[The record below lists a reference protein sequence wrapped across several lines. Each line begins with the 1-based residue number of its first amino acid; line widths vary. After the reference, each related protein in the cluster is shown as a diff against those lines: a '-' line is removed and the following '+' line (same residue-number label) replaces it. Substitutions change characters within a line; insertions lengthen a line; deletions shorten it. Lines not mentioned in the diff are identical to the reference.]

1 MADSSGSSDIASAE
15 PLGRPL
21 HVLADTNVILD
32 LFLKR
37 DPWYT
42 EAQPMWEAR
51 DAGHLFV
58 YLAASV
64 LTDVFYICRKQ
75 VGAEQAKRIVD
86 TCLHGFDIVPVD
98 RGILEAA
105 LALPG
110 SDFEDNVL
118 IVCAQV
124 AGLDLIITRNTT
136 DFRDSPIPAV
146 EPQDVPA
153 RLST

>member
-1 MADSSGSSDIASAE
+1 MADSSDIASAE
-15 PLGRPL
+15 PHVQPL
-21 HVLADTNVILD
+21 QVLADTNIVLD

-42 EAQPMWEAR
+42 EAQPMWDER

-64 LTDVFYICRKQ
+64 LTDIFYICRKQ
-75 VGAEQAKRIVD
+75 VGAEQARRIVD

-98 RGILEAA
+98 RSILETA

-118 IVCAQV
+118 VVCAQV
-124 AGLDLIITRNTT
+124 ASLDLIITRNTA
-136 DFRDSPIPAV
+136 DFRDSPIPAIA
-146 EPQDVPA
+146 PTGLPS
-153 RLST
+153 RLDT